1 MHLFMERFAT
11 PIVPTLC
18 YIESGNVALIQPIMI
33 TYIEEEMELEKEAK
47 AFMDKRSKE
56 PRTMFELLTEMN
68 YRLRECE
75 NSLKDISES
84 LKKLRRLFPIEKK

>member
-18 YIESGNVALIQPIMI
+18 YIESGNVALTQPIMI

-47 AFMDKRSKE
+47 AFMDKKSRE
-56 PRTMFELLTEMN
+56 PRTLFEVLKEINNKLDE
-68 YRLRECE
+68 YEK
-75 NSLKDISES
+75 SLKEIKEI
-84 LKKLRRLFPIEKK
+84 LRKIN